1 MDNKKSRKEA
11 LSEYIIKTSTVRDK
25 RLKYDFMPSLLE
37 IIEKPS
43 HIAGKVI
50 IIGIA
55 LLLLVSI
62 IWAALS
68 KINVIVSGTGNI
80 SPQNSIVTIKST
92 ISGVVSKINYSD
104 GDYVKAGD
112 LVVTLETENIDAQIN
127 KLEDS
132 INRLKVEA
140 AIKNIYLEDV
150 NKQVNVS
157 DYDDKY
163 SDLINNIIL
172 ENKLKLLELERYNGE
187 TANIIKLQYITELSG
202 KIAQIDGE
210 IEGYENELKALKLQ
224 LENYQIKSPINGCIS
239 GMAVNSTGQMV
250 TQADVLLQIVPT
262 DKPLVFEGYIQDKD
276 IANIKIGD
284 VAKIKISAYSYSDYG
299 DIDGRVT
306 YISKSSY
313 QIEGMGNVYKIEV
326 EIDREGFN
334 EEIKLMSGMSGT
346 VEIDVGKRSVLDYF
360 LEPIL
365 QGMKNSLKEQW

>member
-55 LLLLVSI
+55 LLLLISI

-112 LVVTLETENIDAQIN
+112 LLVTIETENIDAQIN

-250 TQADVLLQIVPT
+250 TQADVLLQIVPA

-326 EIDREGFN
+326 EIDSEGFN

-365 QGMKNSLKEQW
+365 QGMKNSLKEQ

>member
-55 LLLLVSI
+55 LLLLASI

-112 LVVTLETENIDAQIN
+112 LLVTLETENIDAQIN

-150 NKQVNVS
+150 NKQVNVA

-326 EIDREGFN
+326 EIDSEGFN

-365 QGMKNSLKEQW
+365 QGMKNSLKEQ

>member
-55 LLLLVSI
+55 LLLLASI

-112 LVVTLETENIDAQIN
+112 LLVTLETENIDAQIN

-150 NKQVNVS
+150 NKQVNVA

-299 DIDGRVT
+299 NIDGRVT

-326 EIDREGFN
+326 EIDSEGFN

-365 QGMKNSLKEQW
+365 QGMKNSLKEQ

>member
-55 LLLLVSI
+55 LLLLASI

-112 LVVTLETENIDAQIN
+112 LLVTLETENIDAQIN

-150 NKQVNVS
+150 NKQVNVA

-299 DIDGRVT
+299 NIDGRVT

-326 EIDREGFN
+326 EIDSEGFS

-365 QGMKNSLKEQW
+365 QGMKNSLKEQ

>member
-11 LSEYIIKTSTVRDK
+11 LSEYIVKTSTVRDK

-112 LVVTLETENIDAQIN
+112 SLVSLETENIDAQIN

-326 EIDREGFN
+326 EIDSEGFN
-334 EEIKLMSGMSGT
+334 EEIKLISGMSGT

-365 QGMKNSLKEQW
+365 QGMKNSLKEQ

>member
-112 LVVTLETENIDAQIN
+112 LLVSLETENIDAQIN

-150 NKQVNVS
+150 NKQVNIS

-365 QGMKNSLKEQW
+365 QGMKNSLKEQ

>member
-1 MDNKKSRKEA
+1 MDNKKGKKEA

-112 LVVTLETENIDAQIN
+112 LLVSLETENIDAQIN

-150 NKQVNVS
+150 NKQVNVA

-224 LENYQIKSPINGCIS
+224 LENYQIKSPINGYIS
-239 GMAVNSTGQMV
+239 GMTVNSTGQMV

-326 EIDREGFN
+326 EIDSEGFN
-334 EEIKLMSGMSGT
+334 EEIKLMAGMSGA

-365 QGMKNSLKEQW
+365 QGMKNSLKEQ

>member
-112 LVVTLETENIDAQIN
+112 LLVTLETENIDAQIN

-150 NKQVNVS
+150 NKQVNVA

-284 VAKIKISAYSYSDYG
+284 VTKIKISAYSYSDYG

-326 EIDREGFN
+326 EIDSEGFN

-365 QGMKNSLKEQW
+365 QGMKNSLKEQ

>member
-43 HIAGKVI
+43 HIAGKII

-62 IWAALS
+62 IWAGLS

-92 ISGVVSKINYSD
+92 ISGVVSKINCCD
-104 GDYVKAGD
+104 GDYVKEGD
-112 LVVTLETENIDAQIN
+112 LLIIFDTENIEAQIK
-127 KLEDS
+127 KLDDS
-132 INRLKVEA
+132 INRLNIEYT
-140 AIKNIYLEDV
+140 IKNIYLEDI
-150 NKQVNVS
+150 NKQVDIS
-157 DYDDKY
+157 DYDNKY

-172 ENKLKLLELERYNGE
+172 ENKLKLSEMERYGGE
-187 TANIIKLQYITELSG
+187 TSNILKMQYMTELSG
-202 KIAQIDGE
+202 RVAEISEQIE
-210 IEGYENELKALKLQ
+210 NYENELTVLKLQ
-224 LENYQIKSPINGCIS
+224 LDNYQIKSPVNGYIS
-239 GMAVNSTGQMV
+239 ELSVNSTGQMV
-250 TQADVLLQIVPT
+250 AQTDTLIQIVPT

-276 IANIKIGD
+276 IADINIGD

-299 DIDGRVT
+299 DIDGKIT

-313 QIEGMGNVYKIEV
+313 QIEGVGNVYKIEV
-326 EIDREGFN
+326 EIDSTRFN
-334 EEIKLMSGMSGT
+334 EEINLISGMSGT

-365 QGMKNSLKEQW
+365 KGMKNSLKEK

>member
-1 MDNKKSRKEA
+1 MLA
-11 LSEYIIKTSTVRDK
+11 
-25 RLKYDFMPSLLE
+25 
-37 IIEKPS
+37 
-43 HIAGKVI
+43 
-50 IIGIA
+50 
-55 LLLLVSI
+55 SI

-112 LVVTLETENIDAQIN
+112 LLVSLETENIDAQIN

-150 NKQVNVS
+150 NKQVNVA

-163 SDLINNIIL
+163 SDLVNNIIL

-239 GMAVNSTGQMV
+239 GMAV
-250 TQADVLLQIVPT
+250 
-262 DKPLVFEGYIQDKD
+262 Y
-276 IANIKIGD
+276 
-284 VAKIKISAYSYSDYG
+284 
-299 DIDGRVT
+299 
-306 YISKSSY
+306 
-313 QIEGMGNVYKIEV
+313 
-326 EIDREGFN
+326 
-334 EEIKLMSGMSGT
+334 
-346 VEIDVGKRSVLDYF
+346 
-360 LEPIL
+360 
-365 QGMKNSLKEQW
+365 

>member
-112 LVVTLETENIDAQIN
+112 LLVTLETENIDAQIN

-150 NKQVNVS
+150 NKQVNVA

-224 LENYQIKSPINGCIS
+224 LENYQIKSPINGFIS

-250 TQADVLLQIVPT
+250 TQADVLLQIVPA

-313 QIEGMGNVYKIEV
+313 QIEEMGNVYKIEV
-326 EIDREGFN
+326 EIDSEGFN

-360 LEPIL
+360 LKPIL
-365 QGMKNSLKEQW
+365 QGMKNSLKEQ

>member
-326 EIDREGFN
+326 EIDSEGFN

-365 QGMKNSLKEQW
+365 QGMKNSLKEQ

>member
-11 LSEYIIKTSTVRDK
+11 LSEYIVKTSTVRDK

-112 LVVTLETENIDAQIN
+112 LLVTLETENIDAQIN

-313 QIEGMGNVYKIEV
+313 QIEGMGNVYKIEL

-365 QGMKNSLKEQW
+365 QGMKNSLKEQ

>member
-112 LVVTLETENIDAQIN
+112 LLVTLETENIDAQIN

-150 NKQVNVS
+150 NKQVNVA

-210 IEGYENELKALKLQ
+210 IEGYENELRALKLQ

-326 EIDREGFN
+326 EIDSEGFN

-365 QGMKNSLKEQW
+365 QGMKNSLKEQ

>member
-1 MDNKKSRKEA
+1 MDNKKSRKVA

-112 LVVTLETENIDAQIN
+112 LLVSLETENIDAQIN

-150 NKQVNVS
+150 NKQVNVA

-163 SDLINNIIL
+163 SDLVNNIIL

-239 GMAVNSTGQMV
+239 GMTVNSTGQMV

-326 EIDREGFN
+326 EIDSEGFN

-365 QGMKNSLKEQW
+365 QGMKNSLKEQ

>member
-55 LLLLVSI
+55 LLLLASI

-112 LVVTLETENIDAQIN
+112 LLVTLETENIDAQIN

-150 NKQVNVS
+150 NKQVNVA

-224 LENYQIKSPINGCIS
+224 LENYQIKSPINGYIS

-326 EIDREGFN
+326 EIDSEGFN

-365 QGMKNSLKEQW
+365 QGMKNSLKEQ

>member
-55 LLLLVSI
+55 LLLLISI

-112 LVVTLETENIDAQIN
+112 LLVSLETENIDAQIN

-250 TQADVLLQIVPT
+250 TQADVLLQIVPA

-326 EIDREGFN
+326 EIDSEGFN
-334 EEIKLMSGMSGT
+334 EEIKLISGMSGT

-365 QGMKNSLKEQW
+365 QGMKNSLKEQ

>member
-112 LVVTLETENIDAQIN
+112 LLVTLETENIDAQIN

-132 INRLKVEA
+132 INRLKIEA

-150 NKQVNVS
+150 NKQVNVA

-163 SDLINNIIL
+163 SDLISNIIL

-326 EIDREGFN
+326 EIDSEGFN

-365 QGMKNSLKEQW
+365 QGMKNSLKEQ

>member
-112 LVVTLETENIDAQIN
+112 LLVTLETENIDAQIN

-132 INRLKVEA
+132 INRLKIEA

-150 NKQVNVS
+150 NKQVNVA

-365 QGMKNSLKEQW
+365 QGMKNSLKEQ

>member
-112 LVVTLETENIDAQIN
+112 LLVTLETENIDAQIN

-150 NKQVNVS
+150 NKQVNVA

-262 DKPLVFEGYIQDKD
+262 DKPLVFEGYIYDKD

-326 EIDREGFN
+326 EIDSEGFN

-365 QGMKNSLKEQW
+365 QGMKNSLKEQ

>member
-112 LVVTLETENIDAQIN
+112 LLVTLETENIDAQIN

-150 NKQVNVS
+150 NKQVNVA

-224 LENYQIKSPINGCIS
+224 LENYQIKSPINGYIS

-284 VAKIKISAYSYSDYG
+284 VAKIKISAYLYSDYG

-326 EIDREGFN
+326 EIDSEGFS

-365 QGMKNSLKEQW
+365 QGMKNSLKEQ